1 MRCRIVLA
9 LCAVGAG
16 GFQLPRAAPRAR
28 APTARRVAEPLEAEA
43 PAPPALVLEAPAPA
57 PTFAEAPAPTPF
69 TIAGFALPE
78 AAAVP
83 GCGNAGDVDDEECV
97 GGCGAYRC

>member
-43 PAPPALVLEAPAPA
+43 PAPPAAGCESAPLMPR
-57 PTFAEAPAPTPF
+57 TPS
-69 TIAGFALPE
+69 TASDLA
-78 AAAVP
+78 
-83 GCGNAGDVDDEECV
+83 
-97 GGCGAYRC
+97 